1 MCVYVRTKFQISSV
15 ILTSFRRGIILPT
28 PPHPYP
34 PLKTPDQIKVN
45 LKTITNKC
53 SLSFKYNL
61 FAHKSVNRWPT
72 SRINILTIYYKLG
85 QGFITNSGSF
95 VLLQIGAAQ
104 LIQNGAAITNQGNRY
119 YKLGQTLLQIRA
131 AITNRGNYYK
141 LGHNKQQCIKK
152 NNVKTQKQSENWTCD
167 MLSKT
172 SVQTTFCV
180 TKNIQ

>member
-1 MCVYVRTKFQISSV
+1 MLTFCKKLLASAKSRCSRYQNLYFLKLLMCVYVRTKFQISSV

-61 FAHKSVNRWPT
+61 FAHKSVSRWPT

-95 VLLQIGAAQ
+95 VLLQIGAA
-104 LIQNGAAITNQGNRY
+104 
-119 YKLGQTLLQIRA
+119 
-131 AITNRGNYYK
+131 
-141 LGHNKQQCIKK
+141 
-152 NNVKTQKQSENWTCD
+152 
-167 MLSKT
+167 
-172 SVQTTFCV
+172 
-180 TKNIQ
+180 